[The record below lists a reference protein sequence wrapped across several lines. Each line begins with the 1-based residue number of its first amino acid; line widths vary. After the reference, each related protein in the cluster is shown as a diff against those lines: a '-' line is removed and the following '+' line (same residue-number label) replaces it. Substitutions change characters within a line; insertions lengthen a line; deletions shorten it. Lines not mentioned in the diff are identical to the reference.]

1 MDFFTALHVSASGL
15 AAERTRVNVAT
26 SNLANAE
33 STRGPDGK
41 PFRRQDPVFEAVRLE
56 AVLAGGPAEGR
67 PTPLQL
73 ATGSG
78 HETMGVRVSSVIEDQ
93 TPGRKVYS
101 PGHPDADT
109 QGFVTLPNVNPIHEV
124 VNLMS
129 ASRGYEANATALETL
144 KSMAQRAIDIA
155 R

>member
-1 MDFFTALHVSASGL
+1 MDFLSALKVSATGL
-15 AAERTRVNVAT
+15 TAQRTRVTLAT

-41 PFRRQDPVFEAVRLE
+41 PYQRLDPVLE
-56 AVLAGGPAEGR
+56 ARSFDQSLGAAQQNSPQGVAVAEVV
-67 PTPLQL
+67 
-73 ATGSG
+73 AD
-78 HETMGVRVSSVIEDQ
+78 E

-101 PGHPDADT
+101 PGHPDADL
-109 QGFVTLPNVNPIHEV
+109 QGFVTFPNVNPIHEV

-129 ASRGYEANATALETL
+129 ASKGYEANATAIETL
-144 KSMAQRAIDIA
+144 KNMASKALDIL